1 MDKVIFSSVQ
11 FSHSVMSEVIL
22 GGTNSVCVCAKL
34 LRSCPTLCDP
44 KDCNPSGSS
53 AHGILQQE
61 YWSGLPCPPP
71 GDLPDPGI
79 ESESLCL
86 LHWQAGSNN
95 NSVQKKDVHE
105 GKDLV

>member
-11 FSHSVMSEVIL
+11 FSRSVMSEVIL
-22 GGTNSVCVCAKL
+22 GGTNNVCVCAKL

-86 LHWQAGSNN
+86 LHWQAGSNH
-95 NSVQKKDVHE
+95 NSVQKKGVHE